1 MMYTKEELERFD
13 EILDGGF
20 TRVVVVRHENGMKC
34 LFKVPDGVKLKP
46 DDMVICET
54 FKGEQRAV
62 CVTHA
67 LLCGKYALDAWI
79 TVMGATLPLKNIIG
93 KYTIER
99 F

>member
-54 FKGEQRAV
+54 FKGEPKGG
-62 CVTHA
+62 
-67 LLCGKYALDAWI
+67 LCYAR
-79 TVMGATLPLKNIIG
+79 ATLRQICAGCMDHCYGRDIAA
-93 KYTIER
+93 
-99 F
+99 